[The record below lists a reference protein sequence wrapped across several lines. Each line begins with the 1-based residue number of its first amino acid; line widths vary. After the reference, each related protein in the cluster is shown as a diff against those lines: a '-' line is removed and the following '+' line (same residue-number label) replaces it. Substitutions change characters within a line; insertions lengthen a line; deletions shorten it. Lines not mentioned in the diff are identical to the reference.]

1 MKKKLQYEHVDRKNL
16 AVYLGQRE
24 ILSAEANDGTHVYRC
39 LAGREETLVIAL
51 PDGNAVII
59 SCESQAALDR
69 RRLAR

>member
-1 MKKKLQYEHVDRKNL
+1 MKKKLHYEHVDRKNL
-16 AVYLGQRE
+16 AVYLGQHE
-24 ILSAEANDGTHVYRC
+24 ILSAEASDGSHIYRC

-51 PDGNAVII
+51 PDGNALIV